1 VDKDAVK
8 VIETSTEIKRKSE
21 MIGKNKGIGRLVT
34 ELPQQ

>member
-1 VDKDAVK
+1 VDKDAEK

-21 MIGKNKGIGRLVT
+21 MIGENKGIDRLVT